1 MVGDLNEAGSGEKK
15 GRVFVGRI
23 RFRVIGKVGR
33 IKVADHGREAQ
44 A

>member
-1 MVGDLNEAGSGEKK
+1 MNEAGSSEKER
-15 GRVFVGRI
+15 RVFVGRI

-33 IKVADHGREAQ
+33 IRVADHGREAQ

>member
-1 MVGDLNEAGSGEKK
+1 MKEAGSGEKER
-15 GRVFVGRI
+15 RVFVGRI

-33 IKVADHGREAQ
+33 IRVADHGREAQ

>member
-1 MVGDLNEAGSGEKK
+1 MNEAGSSEKER
-15 GRVFVGRI
+15 RVFVGRI

-33 IKVADHGREAQ
+33 IRVANHGREAQ

>member
-1 MVGDLNEAGSGEKK
+1 MNEAGSGEKK
-15 GRVFVGRI
+15 RRVFVGRI

-33 IKVADHGREAQ
+33 IKVANRGREAQ